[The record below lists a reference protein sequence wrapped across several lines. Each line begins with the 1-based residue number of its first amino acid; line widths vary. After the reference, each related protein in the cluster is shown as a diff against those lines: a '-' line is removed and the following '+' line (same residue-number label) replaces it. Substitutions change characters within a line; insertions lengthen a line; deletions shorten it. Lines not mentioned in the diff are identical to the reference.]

1 MKDGDAIDIAGSL
14 IVQALQLFLLFV
26 TKSIMMDKCPQFVV
40 NADSSHLID
49 ELKNEKELRASLRF
63 YEVIPYVLSDFYFFY
78 IERNI
83 EYFIMCNG
91 VKYYFYV

>member
-14 IVQALQLFLLFV
+14 IVQVLQLFLLFV

-49 ELKNEKELRASLRF
+49 ELKNEKEL
-63 YEVIPYVLSDFYFFY
+63 
-78 IERNI
+78 
-83 EYFIMCNG
+83 
-91 VKYYFYV
+91 